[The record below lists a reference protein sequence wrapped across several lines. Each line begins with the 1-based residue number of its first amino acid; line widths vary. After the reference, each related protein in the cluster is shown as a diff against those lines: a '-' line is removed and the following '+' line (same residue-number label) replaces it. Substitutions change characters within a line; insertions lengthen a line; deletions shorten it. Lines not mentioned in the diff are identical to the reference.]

1 VPGEPRAGL
10 GARKPRQPHPAS
22 PDATPGRDEQITS
35 RALRLPRDGRDEDLV
50 MFCVRATPS
59 LRRRLKLVAPDRG
72 RSLQAL
78 AAEALEA
85 LCRQC
90 EM

>member
-1 VPGEPRAGL
+1 
-10 GARKPRQPHPAS
+10 
-22 PDATPGRDEQITS
+22 
-35 RALRLPRDGRDEDLV
+35 

>member
-1 VPGEPRAGL
+1 VPSESRAGL
-10 GARKPRQPHPAS
+10 GARKPCRPHPAS

-35 RALRLPRDGRDEDLV
+35 RALTLPRDGRDEDLV
-50 MFCVRATPS
+50 MFCVRVTPS
-59 LRRRLKLVAPDRG
+59 LRRRLKLVAADRG
-72 RSLQAL
+72 RPLQAL